1 MARKSKKAKRLTLDD
16 VKAQIG
22 KYLVA
27 TLEGAVGP
35 MSVEAI
41 APLYSPANIKL
52 PHLLLQ
58 ANVVSIIDDIW
69 LDDGRFRRL
78 YDQYEYIKVWRTDE
92 LPVEPKLYEL
102 PSEIEARLSSISKNN
117 AYRIATSPFVNDPK
131 HPSYIMIWT
140 RNEGAA
146 GERATL
152 EWELKIIRPF
162 LQAVKI
168 YEQRFNNRPEVLKE
182 VDTRLKMIAEKTSV
196 EAQLSI

>member
-16 VKAQIG
+16 VKAQTG

-58 ANVVSIIDDIW
+58 ANVVSIMDDIW

-78 YDQYEYIKVWRTDE
+78 YDQHEYIKVWRTDE
-92 LPVEPKLYEL
+92 LPMEPKLYEL
-102 PSEIEARLSSISKNN
+102 PTEIEARLSSISKNN

-131 HPSYIMIWT
+131 HPSHIMIWT

>member
-117 AYRIATSPFVNDPK
+117 AYRIASSPFVNDPK
-131 HPSYIMIWT
+131 HPSHIMIWT

-162 LQAVKI
+162 LQAIKV
-168 YEQRFNNRPEVLKE
+168 YEQRFGNRPEVLKE

>member
-131 HPSYIMIWT
+131 HPSHIMIWT

-162 LQAVKI
+162 LQAIKV
-168 YEQRFNNRPEVLKE
+168 YEQRFGNRPEVLKE

>member
-16 VKAQIG
+16 VKAQTG

-41 APLYSPANIKL
+41 APLYSPPDIKL

-58 ANVVSIIDDIW
+58 ANVVSQIDAIW

-78 YDQYEYIKVWRTDE
+78 YDQHEYIKVWRTDD

-102 PSEIEARLSSISKNN
+102 PPEIEARLSSISKNN

-131 HPSYIMIWT
+131 HPSHIMIWT

-168 YEQRFNNRPEVLKE
+168 YELRFGNRPEVLKE

>member
-1 MARKSKKAKRLTLDD
+1 MARKSKKVKRTTLDE
-16 VKAQIG
+16 VKTQTG
-22 KYLVA
+22 QYLVA

-131 HPSYIMIWT
+131 HPSHIMIWT

-162 LQAVKI
+162 LQAIKV
-168 YEQRFNNRPEVLKE
+168 YEQRFGNRPEVLKE

>member
-16 VKAQIG
+16 VKARIG

-131 HPSYIMIWT
+131 HPSHIMIWT

-162 LQAVKI
+162 LQAIKV
-168 YEQRFNNRPEVLKE
+168 YEQRFGNRPEVLKE